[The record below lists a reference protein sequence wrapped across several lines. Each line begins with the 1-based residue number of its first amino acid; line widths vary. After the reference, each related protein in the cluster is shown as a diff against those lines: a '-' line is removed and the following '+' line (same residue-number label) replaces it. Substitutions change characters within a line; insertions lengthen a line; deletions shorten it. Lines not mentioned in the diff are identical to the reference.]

1 MKLAIISLSSGSSQ
15 MIAEKAKAFFD
26 EVDMLSIKKIEV
38 HLGSKNKHQII
49 YEGKP
54 IKDYDCV
61 YCKGSYKYAL
71 LSRSIIAV
79 LEDRCYTPLLPES
92 YTLGHDKFLTLIE
105 LQKAGIEIPKTYLA
119 GTVEEA
125 KKLVANSH
133 FPAIIKIPSGTHGKG
148 VMFADSVESA
158 NSILDAL
165 EVFKQPYIIQEYV
178 ETGATDLRA
187 LVLGDKV
194 IAAMQ
199 RKAPKGELR
208 ANIHMGGKGKKITL
222 DPDTEY
228 LAVKSAKSIKA
239 DLCAIDIL
247 KGLRPYVVEVNVS
260 PGIQGLTKATKL
272 DIADEIAKFLFEKTK
287 EYQAVK
293 ANKDYKK
300 VMKELKQ
307 KDSNEF
313 LANLNV
319 KAGIIR
325 LPESVTA
332 STNFKPEDEVVIKV
346 SEGKVSI
353 EKHDIEK

>member
-1 MKLAIISLSSGSSQ
+1 MRLAIISLSSGSSQ

-26 EVDMLSIKKIEV
+26 EVDMLNIKRVEV
-38 HLGSKNKHQII
+38 HLGYKDKHQII

-54 IKDYDCV
+54 IRDYDCV

-71 LSRSIIAV
+71 LSRSVIAV
-79 LEDRCYTPLLPES
+79 LEDKCYTPLLPES

-187 LVLGDKV
+187 LVLGDHV
-194 IAAMQ
+194 VASMQ
-199 RKAPKGELR
+199 RKASKGELR
-208 ANIHMGGKGKKITL
+208 ANIHAGGKGKKITL

-228 LAVKSAKSIKA
+228 IAVKSANVINA
-239 DLCAIDIL
+239 DICAIDIL
-247 KGLRPYVVEVNVS
+247 KGLRAYVIEVNVS
-260 PGIQGLTKATKL
+260 PGIQGLTEATKM
-272 DIADEIAKFLFEKTK
+272 DIAHKMAEFLYEKTK
-287 EYQAVK
+287 EYK
-293 ANKDYKK
+293 AMRTHKDYKK
-300 VMKELKQ
+300 VINELDEKE
-307 KDSNEF
+307 DEF
-313 LANLNV
+313 LANLSV
-319 KAGIIR
+319 KAGIIK
-325 LPESVTA
+325 LPESVTKA
-332 STNFKPEDEVVIKV
+332 TKFKPDDEVVIKV
-346 SEGKVSI
+346 EKGKGVI
-353 EKHDIEK
+353 KKHDIEI